1 MENKTMNFDLNS
13 ETRRKLGHRLIDVVN
28 EFFAPLPDRPVQPP
42 AENRSYPAHQDT
54 LPETGED
61 PGKVFEEVC
70 RELLEKGFHI
80 PSAHYLGMMNPTPT
94 YLAFLGESLVAVLNP
109 QLATLARSEM
119 ASRIEAETVRW
130 VGELVG
136 WQTPF
141 SGTFT
146 TGGNEANLS
155 ALAMALGT
163 KFPGVTED
171 GVCSIG
177 AQPVF
182 YSSVEGHH
190 SLDKSAG
197 LLGLGRKSL
206 RLIAV
211 NESLQLD
218 PHQLEAAIQQDLSD
232 GKKPFCVVATA
243 GTTSSGAIDDLQAIS
258 EICRRHGLWLHV
270 DGAYGA
276 AVLFSNRYRNLV
288 RGIEQADSVTF
299 DPHKW
304 LAMPFS
310 AGLVLTTHVDALERT
325 FSVPCSYLQ
334 KAPPGPLPD
343 NLGIGAQW
351 SRRMNSLKLWLT
363 LRAHGRHAYE
373 ELIDRQMDLAQGFAQ
388 WVAMSENFE
397 LAAPQVLPILN
408 LRLKARE
415 VSPLNRKTMHAAIIE
430 EVNRDGQ
437 RWISGATVNGES
449 VIRTMV
455 ISYLSEER
463 HLRELQAALEASC
476 IALRPV
482 LKEEAGKLSKRAEDP
497 TGDMAGLF
505 QTPTSEQRPSNC

>member
-1 MENKTMNFDLNS
+1 M
-13 ETRRKLGHRLIDVVN
+13 
-28 EFFAPLPDRPVQPP
+28 
-42 AENRSYPAHQDT
+42 
-54 LPETGED
+54 
-61 PGKVFEEVC
+61 
-70 RELLEKGFHI
+70 
-80 PSAHYLGMMNPTPT
+80 
-94 YLAFLGESLVAVLNP
+94 
-109 QLATLARSEM
+109 
-119 ASRIEAETVRW
+119 
-130 VGELVG
+130 
-136 WQTPF
+136 
-141 SGTFT
+141 
-146 TGGNEANLS
+146 
-155 ALAMALGT
+155 
-163 KFPGVTED
+163 
-171 GVCSIG
+171 
-177 AQPVF
+177 
-182 YSSVEGHH
+182 
-190 SLDKSAG
+190 
-197 LLGLGRKSL
+197 
-206 RLIAV
+206 
-211 NESLQLD
+211 
-218 PHQLEAAIQQDLSD
+218 
-232 GKKPFCVVATA
+232 
-243 GTTSSGAIDDLQAIS
+243 IS
-258 EICRRHGLWLHV
+258 EICRRHGLWLHI

-310 AGLVLTTHVDALERT
+310 VGLVLTTHVDALERT

-343 NLGIGAQW
+343 NLNIGAQW

-363 LRAHGRHAYE
+363 LRTHGRRAYE
-373 ELIDRQMDLAQGFAQ
+373 ELIDRQMDLARSFAD
-388 WVAMSENFE
+388 WVATSENFE

-415 VSPLNRKTMHAAIIE
+415 VSSSNRKALHAAIIE

-505 QTPTSEQRPSNC
+505 QTPTTEQRPSNC